1 MNAPVIWIIV
11 PLILAALTSLFRRGR
26 VIVILGGATTLLLAG
41 ISLLIPID
49 TALAIGPLSLKIAP
63 SLQIL
68 GRRIVLNSGEQPLL
82 TITYGLAA
90 FWFFGAEAAGVARRL
105 IPVGLAILALLVAS
119 VAVQPF
125 LYAALLIEIAAL
137 LAVPLLSPPNKKSGR
152 GVVRFLIYQ
161 TLAMPFIL
169 FAGWL
174 LAGVEASPADIALV
188 AQIAILLGLGFAFLL
203 AIFPLYTWI
212 LLLAEETSSYALG
225 FILWLLP
232 LTVELFGLGFLDH
245 YTFLRESPRLV
256 QALQVTGLLMLVT
269 GGLGAA
275 FERHLGRLMGY
286 AVVAQT
292 GMSLL
297 AVSLGG
303 QNSIPVFF
311 LLLVPHALGLGI
323 WTLSLSVFQHTLE
336 PVRFNT
342 VQGMA
347 RLFPFASAGIV
358 LANLSAVGI
367 PLLAGFPVRL
377 VLWEGLSEQSLGVA
391 FWFGIGILGLLAG
404 AIRTLAVLVMAP
416 TGTQWQTRE
425 SWQQRMLLGLGIG
438 VLFLLGLFPQ
448 IIYPIIANLPL
459 AYEHLGH

>member
-377 VLWEGLSEQSLGVA
+377 VLWEGLSKQSLGVA

>member
-297 AVSLGG
+297 AISLGG

-425 SWQQRMLLGLGIG
+425 SWQQRILLGLGIG

>member
-297 AVSLGG
+297 AISLGG

>member
-1 MNAPVIWIIV
+1 
-11 PLILAALTSLFRRGR
+11 
-26 VIVILGGATTLLLAG
+26 
-41 ISLLIPID
+41 
-49 TALAIGPLSLKIAP
+49 
-63 SLQIL
+63 
-68 GRRIVLNSGEQPLL
+68 
-82 TITYGLAA
+82 
-90 FWFFGAEAAGVARRL
+90 
-105 IPVGLAILALLVAS
+105 
-119 VAVQPF
+119 
-125 LYAALLIEIAAL
+125 
-137 LAVPLLSPPNKKSGR
+137 
-152 GVVRFLIYQ
+152 
-161 TLAMPFIL
+161 
-169 FAGWL
+169 
-174 LAGVEASPADIALV
+174 VEASPADIALV

-297 AVSLGG
+297 AISLGG

-377 VLWEGLSEQSLGVA
+377 VLWEGLSKQSLGVA

>member
-26 VIVILGGATTLLLAG
+26 VIVILGGVTTLLLAG

-105 IPVGLAILALLVAS
+105 VPVGLAILALLVAS
-119 VAVQPF
+119 VAVEPF
-125 LYAALLIEIAAL
+125 LYAALLIEIAVL
-137 LAVPLLSPPNKKSGR
+137 LAVPLLNPPNQKSGR

-212 LLLAEETSSYALG
+212 LLLAEETSAYALG

-297 AVSLGG
+297 AISLGG

-323 WTLSLSVFQHTLE
+323 WTLSLSIFQHTLE
-336 PVRFNT
+336 PVRFST

-377 VLWEGLSEQSLGVA
+377 VLWEGLSGQSLGVA

-425 SWQQRMLLGLGIG
+425 SWQQRILLGLGIG

-448 IIYPIIANLPL
+448 IIYPIITNLPL

>member
-1 MNAPVIWIIV
+1 MNAPVIWIIL
-11 PLILAALTSLFRRGR
+11 PLILAVLTSLFRRGR
-26 VIVILGGATTLLLAG
+26 VIVIIGGVTTLLLAG

-90 FWFFGAEAAGVARRL
+90 FWFIGAEAAGIARRL
-105 IPVGLAILALLVAS
+105 VPVGLAILALLVAS
-119 VAVQPF
+119 VAVEPF
-125 LYAALLIEIAAL
+125 LYAALLIEIAVL
-137 LAVPLLSPPNKKSGR
+137 LAVPLLNPPNQKSGR

-203 AIFPLYTWI
+203 AVFPLYTWI
-212 LLLAEETSSYALG
+212 LLLAEETSLYALG

-245 YTFLRESPRLV
+245 YTFLRESPRLA

-297 AVSLGG
+297 AISLGG

-323 WTLSLSVFQHTLE
+323 WTLALSVFQNAAE
-336 PVRFNT
+336 PVRFST

-358 LANLSAVGI
+358 LANLSAAGI

-377 VLWEGLSEQSLGVA
+377 VLWEGLSGQSLGVA

-425 SWQQRMLLGLGIG
+425 SWQQRILLGLGIG
-438 VLFLLGLFPQ
+438 ALFLLGLFPQ
-448 IIYPIIANLPL
+448 ITYPIIANLPL

>member
-90 FWFFGAEAAGVARRL
+90 FWFFGSEAAGVARRL

>member
-425 SWQQRMLLGLGIG
+425 SWQQRILLGLGIG